1 MAVPAAL
8 LLLTAL
14 GPLAAEQDF
23 CIEQPESLRVRAG
36 ESVTIPCTYS
46 YPRGSDP
53 ALVVEVSWRLSTG
66 DRCGMAPVIYNHT
79 QNHTHIDTNY
89 TGRIHLVGNVHGKRS
104 GAIQID
110 NLTYMDTIGK
120 YCCRITIKNS
130 TKKLEMWQNKHATQL
145 VLADKPTTRVIQLD
159 AIPARVGA
167 SVTIPCGFTYS
178 GEVDSLNDV
187 KVYWKAGNG
196 SLCLEFKYIYN
207 LTGNFEHEDYKHRV
221 TLVTDP
227 RGNGTS
233 SLHITDLREADSKRY
248 CCILRVKGKWMSSSH
263 GTELIVGDSG
273 LTNII
278 IGIVAICAFLLI
290 LILIV
295 LFLKKKGLI
304 CKGSKDVK
312 NEAVSPAEI
321 KLETLTDHPK
331 NSQHPV
337 NSDVSQVS
345 NVQKV
350 DDGLLYAALNLKN
363 ASNNESRVQPFPQE
377 ETVYSAVR
385 MK

>member
-1 MAVPAAL
+1 ML
-8 LLLTAL
+8 MFLT
-14 GPLAAEQDF
+14 
-23 CIEQPESLRVRAG
+23 
-36 ESVTIPCTYS
+36 
-46 YPRGSDP
+46 
-53 ALVVEVSWRLSTG
+53 
-66 DRCGMAPVIYNHT
+66 
-79 QNHTHIDTNY
+79 
-89 TGRIHLVGNVHGKRS
+89 
-104 GAIQID
+104 
-110 NLTYMDTIGK
+110 
-120 YCCRITIKNS
+120 
-130 TKKLEMWQNKHATQL
+130 
-145 VLADKPTTRVIQLD
+145 
-159 AIPARVGA
+159 
-167 SVTIPCGFTYS
+167 
-178 GEVDSLNDV
+178 
-187 KVYWKAGNG
+187 
-196 SLCLEFKYIYN
+196 
-207 LTGNFEHEDYKHRV
+207 
-221 TLVTDP
+221 
-227 RGNGTS
+227 
-233 SLHITDLREADSKRY
+233 
-248 CCILRVKGKWMSSSH
+248 
-263 GTELIVGDSG
+263 DSG